1 MAYFSPSNSPPGNVE
16 VGVGEWEGCH
26 TEEVQ
31 GTDVLMFG
39 TEKTPMLS
47 PPFSLWKGPVTWLD
61 GSPALSFPGKA
72 LDACRSWGWG

>member
-1 MAYFSPSNSPPGNVE
+1 MASFSPSNSPPGNVE

-39 TEKTPMLS
+39 TEKTPCFLLPFLSGRDLS
-47 PPFSLWKGPVTWLD
+47 PGWMGPL
-61 GSPALSFPGKA
+61 P
-72 LDACRSWGWG
+72 